1 MSEEHKY
8 IDSNPCEKSWD
19 EMEATQDKKK
29 KFCGD
34 CSTYVYDLT
43 TTDLLDLDQKTIN
56 GKCIVINN
64 TQLDDLMFIHPLKR
78 FAAALFIVFGSSLFI
93 IPSALA
99 QEKADTTIQSKTVTI
114 KGRVV
119 NKKGK
124 PIKDCDVTLDSYGDF
139 EYKLRTNA
147 KGDFEVTVNRTRLA
161 SNFWIRIEKKKFW
174 RTAHLEI
181 TEKNIFNLGSIEL
194 ADKKRKKT
202 KACNQVV
209 GFI

>member
-1 MSEEHKY
+1 
-8 IDSNPCEKSWD
+8 
-19 EMEATQDKKK
+19 MEATQDKKK

-124 PIKDCDVTLDSYGDF
+124 PIKGCDVTFDNYEGFVYNLKTDVDGYFEIKVDRAKLAPHSKIWVQNKKIYKRIKIYNSIKEEEVLGDIVLQ
-139 EYKLRTNA
+139 KHKKCVRTM
-147 KGDFEVTVNRTRLA
+147 G
-161 SNFWIRIEKKKFW
+161 RIAF
-174 RTAHLEI
+174 
-181 TEKNIFNLGSIEL
+181 
-194 ADKKRKKT
+194 
-202 KACNQVV
+202 
-209 GFI
+209 